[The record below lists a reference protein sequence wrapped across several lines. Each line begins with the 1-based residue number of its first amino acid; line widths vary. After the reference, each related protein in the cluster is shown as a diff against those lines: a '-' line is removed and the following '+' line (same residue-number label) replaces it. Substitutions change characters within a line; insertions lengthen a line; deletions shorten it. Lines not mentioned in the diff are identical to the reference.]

1 MDSSGK
7 SSLLID
13 DDPNIRLGLKTLL
26 QRNGYQ
32 VAAEADGQ
40 VVIIAITERAFDLV
54 IMDVFLPHMNGRD
67 CIHAM
72 KESRP
77 ELPVIILTGNPES
90 AVA

>member
-7 SSLLID
+7 SILLID
-13 DDPNIRLGLKTLL
+13 DDSNIRLGLKTLL

-40 VVIIAITERAFDLV
+40 AAIIAITERAFDLV

-72 KESRP
+72 KESRS